1 MPNTFTKT
9 TFSTT
14 YKDDFTDSDH
24 YHRILFNSGKA
35 LQARELT
42 QAQTI
47 TQKELERL
55 GRHIFKEGSVV
66 LPGGLTVDTNFEFVK
81 LSSTS
86 TTGFAVGDTLT
97 GQTSSIQAK
106 LLKIVAADGSD
117 PVTFYVKYT
126 NTSSGTSG
134 PDPIRFTA
142 GESLSNGSVTV
153 DVQVTNTTANPATGR
168 GTRAAINGG
177 GTYFVAG
184 HFVTTDREE
193 IIVSRYSSTPNEVI
207 GFKVT
212 QDIVTVSDTN
222 DLYDNQGTSPN
233 LTAPGA
239 DRYRIQLNLSIE
251 SSLGDTDTFFPINK
265 MVNGVLQREIG
276 ETAYNIVE
284 KELATRTSEESGD
297 YVVEG
302 YQSTPKAGDSDSVLT
317 IDVNPGVA
325 YVDGYRVS
333 TQAPTKVTVNK
344 PRTTE
349 TINNEAIAANYGN
362 YIIAS
367 ADTSQGFIP
376 NLDTFQTIN
385 LRSDSNFGG
394 TTIGSARVRSMTED
408 GANYRLYLFDVKMN
422 SGKKFSEAR
431 SVGDSTGEY
440 LDLVLENGVG
450 VIKEAS
456 NNNLFFD
463 LGKTRPQS
471 LGDASLIVQRKAT
484 INTTS
489 GTGTLP
495 SLSAGE
501 SYTNQTDWII
511 ALDSAHASE
520 ILPNATATGNQI
532 NTGRGVSDTGV
543 EVVYFVTKSN
553 PTIRSKT
560 LTDVTE
566 TGLTVESDGA
576 GFKFVKL
583 ANTDIINLTSFVDS
597 GTTNSVANRFALDN
611 GQRDNFYYNG
621 RLVLN
626 GGQSA
631 PTGSLTATYRH
642 YAHSTGDFFAVN
654 SYSHLSGAAARGG
667 SPRTSSTTGAGGGTK
682 YSEIP
687 KFRQRNGEI
696 VELRNV
702 LDFRPY
708 KESDGASYTAS
719 NINELPENTSSITAD
734 VTYYK
739 GRNDILTI
747 TSGKEIKYIQGVEAL
762 DNRLTPQTPLDAM
775 KIKEFNLNAF
785 TDNEEDLEETFI
797 QNRRFTM
804 RDISGI
810 VERIDNLEEVTT
822 LNLLEAQTAA
832 IEVLD
837 SNGANRFKNGLFA
850 DDFKDL
856 AFSDID
862 DSSYTA
868 TIDLDRQF
876 ILPDATTKAVSL
888 AYDSTNGG
896 NSNTKITSN
905 FVTLDYSEDSY
916 IVQTLASETENI
928 NPFEVITFVGN
939 LRLEPDED
947 VWQDVRRSVRRTFV
961 RLSTR
966 EFNERTGQN
975 LPAINRGGQTRA
987 TVQTGSGGR
996 GGSIRIIPFIRS
1008 RLVRFK
1014 AEALKPN
1021 TKHFLFFDGNE
1032 ISAYAKEETTFVPF
1046 SEQGGEQYI
1055 GNRSTSHPAGT
1066 ESLISDSKGEILGSF
1081 LVPNNSG
1088 LRFDRGQREVK
1099 LLDINTDN
1107 NSTAGSSAFATYFAE
1122 GTSRT
1127 SVRNITTFVT
1137 GFPRDPLAQSF
1148 TIQNSQGSFLTSIDV
1163 YFNTRPETG
1172 TADQNVPVRLEVRPL
1187 RNGVPSQTEL
1197 VTGSQVIKQRADINI
1212 PSDLD
1217 NLTTIRST
1225 PTNFK
1230 FDAPIFIPGNT
1241 PHAFILMADTI
1252 AYNVYVAKA
1261 GDLVIGTTDQRI
1273 KKQPSLGSLFLSQNA
1288 ITWTP
1293 DQTRDMM
1300 FKVHRAKF
1308 TTNTGT
1314 AILENTNVPHTVLAT
1329 TPFLTD
1335 SGSTTVTINSRGHGL
1350 GVSDKFTLF
1359 GVDSS
1364 GSFGGITGTTLQGEH
1379 TVTKVDGTGFQFVAD
1394 SAATASV
1401 LVGNTDGSDITLTDN
1416 IQIDTLFPSFDT
1428 FIPSAEAS
1436 LIFNGTFAKG
1446 RSFSSP
1452 TNTFAISSVTNINP
1466 FEIVRFED
1474 PKVIA
1479 HKDLEDSDTNLL
1491 NQGTP
1496 RRSAKI
1502 TATLSTTSD
1511 FVSPV
1516 INMAATSIIGENNLI
1531 DNQDSSGS
1539 ASDPLNNP
1547 ITFVAETDATSG
1559 STLSKHVTVPINL
1572 EQPAVG
1578 LKVIIGANR
1587 PNLANFDL
1595 HFRTIPAGA
1604 DTNLDDIAFT
1614 LAPAETIVQTDED
1627 LNVFRDYEYTIGGL
1641 GGTLTPF
1648 TTFQLK
1654 IVMRSSNSSKI
1665 PTFRDIR
1672 AIALGT

>member
-1 MPNTFTKT
+1 MK
-9 TFSTT
+9 
-14 YKDDFTDSDH
+14 
-24 YHRILFNSGKA
+24 
-35 LQARELT
+35 
-42 QAQTI
+42 
-47 TQKELERL
+47 
-55 GRHIFKEGSVV
+55 
-66 LPGGLTVDTNFEFVK
+66 
-81 LSSTS
+81 
-86 TTGFAVGDTLT
+86 
-97 GQTSSIQAK
+97 
-106 LLKIVAADGSD
+106 
-117 PVTFYVKYT
+117 
-126 NTSSGTSG
+126 
-134 PDPIRFTA
+134 
-142 GESLSNGSVTV
+142 NG
-153 DVQVTNTTANPATGR
+153 
-168 GTRAAINGG
+168 
-177 GTYFVAG
+177 
-184 HFVTTDREE
+184 EE

-212 QDIVTVSDTN
+212 QDIVTVEDTN
-222 DLYDNQGTSPN
+222 DLYDNQGATPN

-239 DRYRIQLNLSIE
+239 DRYRIRLTLSIE
-251 SSLGDTDTFFPINK
+251 SSLQDTDTFFPINK
-265 MVNGVLQREIG
+265 MVNGVLQQEVD
-276 ETAYNIVE
+276 ETAYNIIE

-317 IDVNPGVA
+317 IDVSPGVA

-333 TQAPTKVTVNK
+333 TQTPTKITVNK

-362 YIIAS
+362 YVIAS
-367 ADTSQGFIP
+367 ADTGQGFIP

-385 LRSDSNFGG
+385 LRDDSNYGG

-408 GANYRLYLFDVKMN
+408 GANYRLYLFDVQMN
-422 SGKKFSEAR
+422 SGKKFSETR

-456 NNNLFFD
+456 NNNLFFN

-471 LGDASLIVQRKAT
+471 LGDVSLTVQRRT
-484 INTTS
+484 TVNTTS
-489 GTGTLP
+489 GTATLP
-495 SLSAGE
+495 SLPAGE

-511 ALDSAHASE
+511 ALDSGEASQ
-520 ILPNATATGNQI
+520 ILPNATATGDQI
-532 NTGRGVSDTGV
+532 DTGRSGSDTGV
-543 EVVYFVTKSN
+543 EVVYFVTKSD
-553 PTIRSKT
+553 PTIRAKT

-583 ANTDIINLTSFVDS
+583 ANPDIVNVTSFVDS
-597 GTTNSVANRFALDN
+597 GTTNSVANRFTLDN

-621 RLVLN
+621 RFVLN
-626 GGQSA
+626 GGQTA

-642 YAHSTGDFFAVN
+642 YAHGAGDFFAIN
-654 SYSHLSGAAARGG
+654 SYNHLSGGN
-667 SPRTSSTTGAGGGTK
+667 PRTTSTTGAGGGTK
-682 YSEIP
+682 YSEIS
-687 KFRQRNGEI
+687 KFRQRNGEL

-708 KESDGASYTAS
+708 KESDGASYTTS

-747 TSGKEIKYIQGVEAL
+747 TSGKEIKYVEGVEAL

-804 RDISGI
+804 RDISDI
-810 VERIDNLEEVTT
+810 VDRIDNLEEVTT

-832 IEVLD
+832 LEVLD

-850 DDFKDL
+850 DDFKDFT
-856 AFSDID
+856 FSDID
-862 DSSYTA
+862 DSAYSA

-876 ILPDATTKAVSL
+876 ILPDAVNKAVSL
-888 AYDSTNGG
+888 AYDSSNVDTT
-896 NSNTKITSN
+896 NTKLTQD
-905 FVTLDYSEDSY
+905 FVTLNYSDDSY

-928 NPFEVITFVGN
+928 NPFEVITFVGS
-939 LRLEPDED
+939 LKLEPSAD
-947 VWQDVRRSVRRTFV
+947 VWETRQTTTRRVRGLR
-961 RLSTR
+961 
-966 EFNERTGQN
+966 
-975 LPAINRGGQTRA
+975 
-987 TVQTGSGGR
+987 QTGR
-996 GGSIRIIPFIRS
+996 TRINTAQGTVRIDPRIRS

-1014 AEALKPN
+1014 AEALKPS
-1021 TKHFLFFDGNE
+1021 TKHFMFFDGTE
-1032 ISAYAKEETTFVPF
+1032 ISAYAKEEATFTPF
-1046 SEQGGEQYI
+1046 SRQGAEQYI
-1055 GNRSTSHPAGT
+1055 NNRSTSHPAGT
-1066 ESLISDSKGEILGSF
+1066 QPLISDANGEITGSF
-1081 LVPNNSG
+1081 LVPNNNS
-1088 LRFDRGQREVK
+1088 LRFNRGSREVK
-1099 LLDINTDN
+1099 LLDI
-1107 NSTAGSSAFATYFAE
+1107 STNDDAKASSSAFATYRGR
-1122 GTSRT
+1122 GTIRT
-1127 SVRNITTFVT
+1127 RIIPR
-1137 GFPRDPLAQSF
+1137 PRDPLAQSF
-1148 TIQNSQGSFLTSIDV
+1148 IIQNQAGAFLTGVDV
-1163 YFNTRPETG
+1163 YFSTKATG
-1172 TADQNVPVRLEVRPL
+1172 VDAGIPVRLEVRPL
-1187 RNGVPSQTEL
+1187 RNGVPSQSEIL
-1197 VTGSQVIKQRADINI
+1197 DGSEVIVQSSSVNI

-1217 NLTTIRST
+1217 DLTSIKAAATRFT
-1225 PTNFK
+1225 
-1230 FDAPIFIPGNT
+1230 FDAPLYVPGNT
-1241 PHAFILMADTI
+1241 PHAFVLIADTI

-1300 FKVHRAKF
+1300 FKIHRAKF

-1314 AILENTNVPHTVLAT
+1314 AILENTDAPHTVLGA

-1335 SGSTTVTINSRGHGL
+1335 SGSTTVTINARGHGL
-1350 GVSDKFTLF
+1350 GLNDKFTLF
-1359 GVDSS
+1359 GVDST
-1364 GSFGGITGTTLQGEH
+1364 GDFGGITGTTLQGEH

-1401 LVGNTDGSDITLTDN
+1401 LVGNADGSAITLTDN
-1416 IQIDTLFPSFDT
+1416 IQMDVMLPAFET

-1436 LIFNGTFAKG
+1436 MTFSGTFAKG
-1446 RSFSSP
+1446 RSFASP
-1452 TNTFAISSVTNINP
+1452 TNTFAISSAINMNP
-1466 FEIVRFED
+1466 NEVVEFED

-1479 HKDLEDSDTNLL
+1479 HRDLEDSDTNLL

-1531 DNQDSSGS
+1531 DNQDSSAS

-1559 STLSKHVTVPINL
+1559 STLSKHITVPINL
-1572 EQPAVG
+1572 EEPAVG

-1595 HFRTIPAGA
+1595 YFRTIPAGA

-1627 LNVFRDYEYTIGGL
+1627 PNVFRDYEYTIGGL

-1665 PTFRDIR
+1665 PTFRDVR

>member
-1 MPNTFTKT
+1 MPKTFTKT
-9 TFSTT
+9 TFNTT

-24 YHRILFNSGKA
+24 YHRILFNAGKA

-126 NTSSGTSG
+126 STSSGTSG
-134 PDPIRFTA
+134 SDPIRFSP

-153 DVQVTNTTANPATGR
+153 DVQVTDTTADPATGR
-168 GTRAAINGG
+168 GTRAAVNGG

-212 QDIVTVSDTN
+212 QDIVTVEDTN
-222 DLYDNQGTSPN
+222 DLYDNQGATPN

-251 SSLGDTDTFFPINK
+251 SSLEDTDTFFPINK
-265 MVNGVLQREIG
+265 MVNGVLQQEVD

-302 YQSTPKAGDSDSVLT
+302 YQSTAKAGDSDSVLT

-333 TQAPTKVTVNK
+333 TQAPTKITVNK

-362 YIIAS
+362 YVIAL
-367 ADTSQGFIP
+367 ADTGQGFIP

-385 LRSDSNFGG
+385 LRDDSNYGG

-408 GANYRLYLFDVKMN
+408 GANYRLYLFDVQMN
-422 SGKKFSEAR
+422 SGKKFSQTR

-456 NNNLFFD
+456 NNNLFFN

-471 LGDASLIVQRKAT
+471 LGDVSLTVQRRT
-484 INTTS
+484 TVNTTS
-489 GTGTLP
+489 GTATLP
-495 SLSAGE
+495 SLPAGE

-511 ALDSAHASE
+511 ALDSGEASQ
-520 ILPNATATGNQI
+520 ILPNATATGDQI
-532 NTGRGVSDTGV
+532 DTGRSGDDTGV
-543 EVVYFVTKSN
+543 EVVYFVTKSD
-553 PTIRSKT
+553 PTIRAKT

-576 GFKFVKL
+576 GFKFVNL
-583 ANTDIINLTSFVDS
+583 ANPDIVSLTTFVDS
-597 GTTNSVANRFALDN
+597 GTTNSVANRFTLDN

-626 GGQSA
+626 GGQTA

-642 YAHSTGDFFAVN
+642 YAHGTGDFFAVN
-654 SYSHLSGAAARGG
+654 SYSHLSGGN
-667 SPRTSSTTGAGGGTK
+667 PRTSSTTGAGGGTK

-687 KFRQRNGEI
+687 KFRQRNGEL

-708 KESDGASYTAS
+708 KESDGASYTTS

-747 TSGKEIKYIQGVEAL
+747 TSGKEIKYVEGVEAL

-804 RDISGI
+804 RDISDI
-810 VERIDNLEEVTT
+810 VDRIDDLEEVTT

-862 DSSYTA
+862 DSSYSA

-876 ILPDATTKAVSL
+876 ILPDAVNKAVSL
-888 AYDSTNGG
+888 AYDSANADTT
-896 NSNTKITSN
+896 NTKLTQD
-905 FVTLDYSEDSY
+905 FVTLDYSDDSY

-928 NPFEVITFVGN
+928 NPFEVITFVGS
-939 LRLEPDED
+939 LKLEPSVD
-947 VWQDVRRSVRRTFV
+947 VWE
-961 RLSTR
+961 TR
-966 EFNERTGQN
+966 ETVTRRV
-975 LPAINRGGQTRA
+975 RGLR
-987 TVQTGSGGR
+987 QTGR
-996 GGSIRIIPFIRS
+996 TRISTAQGTVRIDPRIRS

-1014 AEALKPN
+1014 AEALKPS
-1021 TKHFLFFDGNE
+1021 TKHFMFFDGTE
-1032 ISAYAKEETTFVPF
+1032 ISAYAKEETTFTPF
-1046 SEQGGEQYI
+1046 SRQGAEQYI
-1055 GNRSTSHPAGT
+1055 NNTSTSHPAGT
-1066 ESLISDSKGEILGSF
+1066 QSLISDTNGEIIGSF
-1081 LVPNNSG
+1081 LVPNNSS
-1088 LRFDRGQREVK
+1088 LRFNRGSREVK
-1099 LLDINTDN
+1099 LLDINTSDDAKA
-1107 NSTAGSSAFATYFAE
+1107 SSSAFATYRGQ
-1122 GTSRT
+1122 GTVRT
-1127 SVRNITTFVT
+1127 RVRTITR
-1137 GFPRDPLAQSF
+1137 PRDPLAQSF
-1148 TIQNSQGSFLTSIDV
+1148 IIQNQAGAFLTGVDV
-1163 YFNTRPETG
+1163 YFSTKATG
-1172 TADQNVPVRLEVRPL
+1172 VDAGIPVRLEVRPL
-1187 RNGVPSQTEL
+1187 RNGVPSQSEVL
-1197 VTGSQVIKQRADINI
+1197 DGSEVIVQSSSVNI

-1217 NLTTIRST
+1217 DLTSIKAAATRFT
-1225 PTNFK
+1225 
-1230 FDAPIFIPGNT
+1230 FDAPLYVPGNT
-1241 PHAFILMADTI
+1241 PHAFVLMADTI

-1300 FKVHRAKF
+1300 FKIHRAKF

-1314 AILENTNVPHTVLAT
+1314 AILENTNAPHTVLGA

-1350 GVSDKFTLF
+1350 GLNDKFTLF
-1359 GVDSS
+1359 GVDST
-1364 GSFGGITGTTLQGEH
+1364 GDFGGITGTTLQGEH

-1401 LVGNTDGSDITLTDN
+1401 LVGNADGSAITLTDN
-1416 IQIDTLFPSFDT
+1416 IQMDVMLPAFET

-1436 LIFNGTFAKG
+1436 MTFSGTFAKG
-1446 RSFSSP
+1446 RSFASP
-1452 TNTFAISSVTNINP
+1452 TNTFAISSAINMNP
-1466 FEIVRFED
+1466 NEVVEFED

-1479 HKDLEDSDTNLL
+1479 HRDLEDSDTNLL

-1531 DNQDSSGS
+1531 DNQDSSAS
-1539 ASDPLNNP
+1539 AVDPLNNP

-1559 STLSKHVTVPINL
+1559 STLSKHITVPINL
-1572 EQPAVG
+1572 EEPAVG

-1595 HFRTIPAGA
+1595 YFRTIPAGA

-1627 LNVFRDYEYTIGGL
+1627 PNVFRDYEYTIGGL

-1665 PTFRDIR
+1665 PTFRDVR

>member
-1 MPNTFTKT
+1 MPKTFTKT

-14 YKDDFTDSDH
+14 YKDDFADSDH

-126 NTSSGTSG
+126 STSSGTSG
-134 PDPIRFTA
+134 SDPIRFTA

-168 GTRAAINGG
+168 GTRAAVNGG

-193 IIVSRYSSTPNEVI
+193 IIVSRYSSTPSEVI

-212 QDIVTVSDTN
+212 QDIVTVEDTN

-251 SSLGDTDTFFPINK
+251 SSLVDTDTFFPINK
-265 MVNGVLQREIG
+265 MVNGALQREID

-284 KELATRTSEESGD
+284 NELATRISEESGD

-302 YQSTPKAGDSDSVLT
+302 YQSTPKTGDSDSVLT
-317 IDVNPGVA
+317 IDVNPGIA

-333 TQAPTKVTVNK
+333 TQTPTKITVNK

-362 YIIAS
+362 YVIAS

-422 SGKKFSEAR
+422 SGKKFSETR

-456 NNNLFFD
+456 NNNLFFN
-463 LGKTRPQS
+463 LGKTRPQLLSDVS
-471 LGDASLIVQRKAT
+471 LTVQRRAT

-495 SLSAGE
+495 SLPAGE

-511 ALDSAHASE
+511 ALDSAQASQ

-543 EVVYFVTKSN
+543 EVLYFVTKSS

-583 ANTDIINLTSFVDS
+583 ANPDIVSLTSFVDS
-597 GTTNSVANRFALDN
+597 GTTNSVANRFTLDN

-621 RLVLN
+621 RLILN
-626 GGQSA
+626 GGQTA

-642 YAHSTGDFFAVN
+642 YEHGAGDFFAIN
-654 SYSHLSGAAARGG
+654 SYSHLSGIGPGFRAA
-667 SPRTSSTTGAGGGTK
+667 SSTGAGGGTK

-687 KFRQRNGEI
+687 KFRQRNGEL

-747 TSGKEIKYIQGVEAL
+747 TSGKEIKYIEGVEAL

-804 RDISGI
+804 RDISDI
-810 VERIDNLEEVTT
+810 VDRIDNLEEITT
-822 LNLLEAQTAA
+822 LNLLETQTAA

-856 AFSDID
+856 SFSDID
-862 DSSYTA
+862 DSSYSA
-868 TIDLDRQF
+868 TIDLDRQL
-876 ILPDATTKAVSL
+876 ILPDAVNKAVSL
-888 AYDSTNGG
+888 AYDSANADTT
-896 NSNTKITSN
+896 NTKLTQD
-905 FVTLDYSEDSY
+905 FVTLDYSEDSH

-928 NPFEVITFVGN
+928 NPFEVITFVGS
-939 LRLEPDED
+939 LKLEPSVD
-947 VWQDVRRSVRRTFV
+947 VWETRRTITRRV
-961 RLSTR
+961 RGLRQRDITR
-966 EFNERTGQN
+966 VTTT
-975 LPAINRGGQTRA
+975 RG
-987 TVQTGSGGR
+987 TV
-996 GGSIRIIPFIRS
+996 RIDPRIRS

-1014 AEALKPN
+1014 AEALKPS
-1021 TKHFLFFDGNE
+1021 TKHFMFFDGTE
-1032 ISAYAKEETTFVPF
+1032 ISAYAKEETTFTPF
-1046 SEQGGEQYI
+1046 SRQGAEQYI
-1055 GNRSTSHPAGT
+1055 NNSSTSHPAGT
-1066 ESLISDSKGEILGSF
+1066 QSLISDANGEIIGSF
-1081 LVPNNSG
+1081 LVPNNRS
-1088 LRFDRGQREVK
+1088 LRFNRGSREVK
-1099 LLDINTDN
+1099 LLDI
-1107 NSTAGSSAFATYFAE
+1107 STSDDAKASSSAFATYRGL
-1122 GTSRT
+1122 GTIRT
-1127 SVRNITTFVT
+1127 RTTTITRVARPT
-1137 GFPRDPLAQSF
+1137 DPLAQSF
-1148 TIQNSQGSFLTSIDV
+1148 TIQNQAGAFLTGIDV
-1163 YFNTRPETG
+1163 YFSTKATG
-1172 TADQNVPVRLEVRPL
+1172 VDAGIPVRLEVRPL
-1187 RNGVPSQTEL
+1187 RNGVPSQNEVL
-1197 VTGSQVIKQRADINI
+1197 DGSEVIVQSSSVNI

-1217 NLTTIRST
+1217 DLTSIKAAATRF
-1225 PTNFK
+1225 N
-1230 FDAPIFIPGNT
+1230 FDAPLYIPGNT
-1241 PHAFILMADTI
+1241 PHAFVLMADTI

-1314 AILENTNVPHTVLAT
+1314 AILENTDAPHTVLGA

-1335 SGSTTVTINSRGHGL
+1335 SGSTTVTINARGHGL
-1350 GVSDKFTLF
+1350 GLNDKFTLF
-1359 GVDSS
+1359 GVDST
-1364 GSFGGITGTTLQGEH
+1364 GDFGGITGTTLQGEH

-1401 LVGNTDGSDITLTDN
+1401 LVGNADGSAITLTDN
-1416 IQIDTLFPSFDT
+1416 IQMDIMLPAFET

-1436 LIFNGTFAKG
+1436 MTFSGTFAKG
-1446 RSFSSP
+1446 RSFASP
-1452 TNTFAISSVTNINP
+1452 TNTFAISSAINLNP
-1466 FEIVRFED
+1466 NEVVEFED

-1479 HKDLEDSDTNLL
+1479 HRDLEDSDTNLL

-1516 INMAATSIIGENNLI
+1516 INMAATSIVGENNLI
-1531 DNQDSSGS
+1531 DNQDSSAS
-1539 ASDPLNNP
+1539 VSDPLNNP
-1547 ITFVAETDATSG
+1547 ITFVDETDATSG
-1559 STLSKHVTVPINL
+1559 STLSKHITVPINL

-1595 HFRTIPAGA
+1595 YFRTIPAGA

-1641 GGTLTPF
+1641 GGTLIPF

-1665 PTFRDIR
+1665 PTFRDVR